1 MGALFVG
8 SSDFESVLV
17 EYSSH
22 FSFFGVSS
30 NIHTIIFK
38 LYTCTIVLTFICT
51 IKYNKEK

>member
-38 LYTCTIVLTFICT
+38 LYTCTIVLTFICA